1 MQGIDR
7 LLDIHVLR
15 IHVLRN
21 FENPQYRSKDTPE
34 KPIGSLGKMECILG
48 DSVDGAHDRVVSKLP
63 FLAPIANERV
73 FRGIKIIDSSSQSFA
88 IGKNDPDEL
97 LVPFTPLHRDA
108 PHPFQCSCE
117 MQGAYA
123 REGW

>member
-1 MQGIDR
+1 MCYVSMCYEISKTPNIVPRILRKSR
-7 LLDIHVLR
+7 LDLI
-15 IHVLRN
+15 
-21 FENPQYRSKDTPE
+21 
-34 KPIGSLGKMECILG
+34 GKMECILG
-48 DSVDGAHDRVVSKLP
+48 DSVEGAHDRVVSKLT